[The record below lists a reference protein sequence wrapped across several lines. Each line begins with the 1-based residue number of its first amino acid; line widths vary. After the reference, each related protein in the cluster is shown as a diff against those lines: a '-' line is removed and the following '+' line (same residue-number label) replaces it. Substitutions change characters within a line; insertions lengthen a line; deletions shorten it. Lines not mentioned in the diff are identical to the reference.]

1 VQARLV
7 DDPGRSHSAE
17 ALPKLGALMESAA
30 KAAQASEKGK
40 RKLRAM
46 AEGK

>member
-1 VQARLV
+1 MDTA
-7 DDPGRSHSAE
+7 G
-17 ALPKLGALMESAA
+17 
-30 KAAQASEKGK
+30 KAAQASEEGK

>member
-1 VQARLV
+1 
-7 DDPGRSHSAE
+7 
-17 ALPKLGALMESAA
+17 MAA
-30 KAAQASEKGK
+30 ASKAAQASEEGK

>member
-1 VQARLV
+1 MDRA
-7 DDPGRSHSAE
+7 G
-17 ALPKLGALMESAA
+17 
-30 KAAQASEKGK
+30 KAAQASEEGK

>member
-1 VQARLV
+1 M
-7 DDPGRSHSAE
+7 GTRSLPLPALSSWEAAGKAAE
-17 ALPKLGALMESAA
+17 A
-30 KAAQASEKGK
+30 SEEGK

>member
-1 VQARLV
+1 MT
-7 DDPGRSHSAE
+7 
-17 ALPKLGALMESAA
+17 ALMDAA
-30 KAAQASEKGK
+30 GKATQASEEGK